1 MSIWVVIGLAGM
13 LLLGG
18 LMLWLM
24 ARSDMF
30 PDD

>member
-1 MSIWVVIGLAGM
+1 MSIFVAIGLAGV
-13 LLLGG
+13 LLLMG

-30 PDD
+30 PDE